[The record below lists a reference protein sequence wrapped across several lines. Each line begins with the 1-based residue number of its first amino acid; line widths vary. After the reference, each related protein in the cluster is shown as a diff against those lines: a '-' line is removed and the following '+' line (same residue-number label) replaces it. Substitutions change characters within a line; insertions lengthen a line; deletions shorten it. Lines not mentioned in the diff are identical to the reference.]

1 MKDSF
6 RILSAFVLVIWV
18 LPFDEL
24 FEHDNIG
31 TLCVSHTL
39 ACLG

>member
-1 MKDSF
+1 MKDGF
-6 RILSAFVLVIWV
+6 GILSAFVLIIRV

-24 FEHDNIG
+24 LEHDNIG